1 MQGLNHSGN
10 PTMKRLLPLT
20 VLLATLVALPGAAP
34 AAPESLREFDGPA
47 QQERYRALLGKLRCL
62 VCQNESLASSD
73 ADLAKDLRD
82 EVYQQVRTGKPNEAI
97 IDYLT
102 ERYGDFVLYQPPVKP
117 TTYLLWFGPFV
128 LLLVGAGVGV
138 AVVRRR
144 ARAPSAEPSPADRAR
159 AAELLGTTPHEE
171 DDR

>member
-1 MQGLNHSGN
+1 
-10 PTMKRLLPLT
+10 MKTVVTLT
-20 VLLATLVALPGAAP
+20 VLLAALVAVPGTAP

-82 EVYQQVRTGKPNEAI
+82 EVYKQVRTGKSNDAI
-97 IDYLT
+97 IAYLT
-102 ERYGDFVLYQPPVKP
+102 DRYGDFVLYQPPVKP
-117 TTYLLWFGPFV
+117 TTYLLWFGPFA
-128 LLLVGAGVGV
+128 LLLVGAGIGL

-144 ARAPSAEPSPADRAR
+144 GQAQATEPTPAERAR
-159 AAELLGTTPHEE
+159 AAELLGTHPHEE